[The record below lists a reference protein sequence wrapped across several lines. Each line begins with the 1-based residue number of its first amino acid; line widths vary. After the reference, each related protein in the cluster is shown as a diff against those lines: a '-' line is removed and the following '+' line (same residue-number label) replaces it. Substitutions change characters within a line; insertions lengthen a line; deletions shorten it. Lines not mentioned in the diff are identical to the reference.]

1 MGTRSDRE
9 RKLAADAG
17 FTMPEFAG
25 EPLAE
30 RTFTSTYHDTEDM
43 RLARA
48 GIVLRRRVED
58 GTQAWQLKLPRG
70 RRRLE
75 VDLPGDAEESPAEL
89 VELLFA
95 HTRGMDVTAVAA
107 LRMIRSGVQVH
118 EGERRVADVI
128 SDRLAVV
135 EGDVVTDRPGDLEIE
150 LVDGDDE
157 ELGQIEARLRDAG
170 ARDAD
175 RRSKLERALGLA
187 RSEPPAPTDEAPT
200 PADRLLAVVG
210 TQYRVILANDPGTRR
225 GDDPEY
231 LHQHRVAVR
240 RLRSVLRAAA
250 PMLDAKWTRKLRDE
264 LKWAGYALGPVRDLD
279 VMIEHLR
286 ARSRAARAVGRRAAH
301 RLASRGARRGPR
313 RRCSRR
319 FARSATW
326 SSSTAWSG
334 RRPAL
339 PIVNTG
345 VSLTELAAKE
355 FRKVQKA
362 MAALGPLPPDDQLHE
377 AQDQGQAAALHRRA
391 RRAVRRAGARRRW
404 SPRRATCRICWASI
418 RTPTSRRSACAPCSP
433 RAARPTSH
441 PRAAD
446 RLIEREHEP
455 PARHPA
461 ASCPTRGPHSTPR
474 ARRPSMAGRRS
485 CSSATPAPATARPGR
500 SPTICRPL
508 DERGTVQAAELI
520 ESSPPT
526 RSAASSRAPS
536 CAASETVE
544 PLAARPG
551 VRGWSTRTPSPRA
564 RTADSSTRSSPNSGA
579 PPQLSAA
586 TAT

>member
-107 LRMIRSGVQVH
+107 LRVIRSGVQVH

-135 EGDVVTDRPGDLEIE
+135 EGDVVTDRPGDLEIA

-175 RRSKLERALGLA
+175 RRSKLERALGLT

-279 VMIEHLR
+279 VMIEHLEGEIGELPEQSGAEPLIASLR
-286 ARSRAARAVGRRAAH
+286 EEHDEARAQMLEALRSKRYVKLLDRLERA
-301 RLASRGARRGPR
+301 
-313 RRCSRR
+313 
-319 FARSATW
+319 SA
-326 SSSTAWSG
+326 
-334 RRPAL
+334 AL

-345 VSLTELAAKE
+345 VSLTALAAKE

-377 AQDQGQAAALHRRA
+377 ARIKVKRLRYTAELAAPFGGPALDAVVTETRHVQDLLGEHQDAHVAEERVRTLLSPELSAASHLAA
-391 RRAVRRAGARRRW
+391 RR
-404 SPRRATCRICWASI
+404 
-418 RTPTSRRSACAPCSP
+418 
-433 RAARPTSH
+433 
-441 PRAAD
+441 
-446 RLIEREHEP
+446 LMEREHNRRRAIRRQVP
-455 PARHPA
+455 DAWA
-461 ASCPTRGPHSTPR
+461 ALE
-474 ARRPSMAGRRS
+474 AAG
-485 CSSATPAPATARPGR
+485 
-500 SPTICRPL
+500 
-508 DERGTVQAAELI
+508 AA
-520 ESSPPT
+520 
-526 RSAASSRAPS
+526 AF
-536 CAASETVE
+536 
-544 PLAARPG
+544 
-551 VRGWSTRTPSPRA
+551 
-564 RTADSSTRSSPNSGA
+564 
-579 PPQLSAA
+579 
-586 TAT
+586 